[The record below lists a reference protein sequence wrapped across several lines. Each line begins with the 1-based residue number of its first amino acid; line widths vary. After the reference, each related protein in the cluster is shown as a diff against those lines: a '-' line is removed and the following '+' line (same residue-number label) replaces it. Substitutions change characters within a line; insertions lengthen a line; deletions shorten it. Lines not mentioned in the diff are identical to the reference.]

1 MNISSKKNGKAEDY
15 KKLLATEFNSKKSTG
30 PWNID
35 NFINVCLQIN
45 PNLKWQ
51 NVFGL
56 FDRPKLEFSSEE
68 HFLNLMK
75 AFEKTK
81 KNNNKWKVPENIY
94 LKKWTYP
101 ASQTLFL
108 IQVFSCK
115 EPDYLFL
122 HEIQNRKIQKTARDG
137 SSLQKQ
143 IWGHLDLVQILV

>member
-1 MNISSKKNGKAEDY
+1 
-15 KKLLATEFNSKKSTG
+15 
-30 PWNID
+30 
-35 NFINVCLQIN
+35 
-45 PNLKWQ
+45 
-51 NVFGL
+51 
-56 FDRPKLEFSSEE
+56 
-68 HFLNLMK
+68 MK